1 MTQSLDKSHL
11 ADQTVGAIAAS
22 LPGATAVFRRNK
34 MDFCCGGDQL
44 LADAARQ
51 KGVDLASLEAE
62 LAALTVTDDG
72 RAEEAESEAL
82 IGHLLTRYHAVH
94 RTELPELAAL
104 ARKVEAVHAGHPKAP
119 AGMADLLQRMAGELE
134 VHMKKEE
141 LILFPAM
148 QRHAA
153 GLGAPIAQMRH
164 DHVDHGDHLHLL
176 EEMTDGFTPPAGACR
191 SWQALYAGAAKLSDD
206 LQQHIHL
213 ENNVLFPRFEMPAG

>member
-1 MTQSLDKSHL
+1 MTQPLDKSSL

-34 MDFCCGGDQL
+34 LDFCCGGDQL

-51 KGVDLASLEAE
+51 KGVDLAALEAE
-62 LAALTVTDDG
+62 LAALTADDG
-72 RAEEAESEAL
+72 GGVEQAESPAL
-82 IGHLLTRYHAVH
+82 IDHLLTRYHAVH

-104 ARKVEAVHAGHPKAP
+104 ARRVEAVHAGHPEVP
-119 AGMADLLQRMAGELE
+119 AGLADLLQRMAGELE

-148 QRHAA
+148 QRHVA

-164 DHVDHGDHLHLL
+164 DHVDHGNHLRLL
-176 EEMTDGFTPPAGACR
+176 EEMTDSFTPPAGACR
-191 SWQALYAGAAKLSDD
+191 SWQALYTGAAKLSDD

-213 ENNVLFPRFEMPAG
+213 ENNVLFPRFEMSAG